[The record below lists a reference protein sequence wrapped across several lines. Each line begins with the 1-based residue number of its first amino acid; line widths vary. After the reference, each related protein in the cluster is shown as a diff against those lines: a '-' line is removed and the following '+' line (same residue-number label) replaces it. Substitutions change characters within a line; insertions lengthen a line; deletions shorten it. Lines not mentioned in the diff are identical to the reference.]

1 MRQGA
6 FVAVVALISLALLAV
21 WQFGGE
27 KAGQRQRPPQAVNVE
42 APRLTTLQRR
52 VEAVGTARALQSV
65 SVTSE
70 VDGRV
75 VRVAMKEGSRVM
87 TGELLVS
94 LDDRT
99 AQAELAQ
106 AEASLADAR
115 AASQRAERLQNTR
128 AISEAEVDQL
138 KAALQGAQAQQ
149 QAAEARLSYHQIR
162 APFPGVIGLG
172 NIDPGSY
179 LRAGDLITT
188 LDNTEQ
194 LEVQFTVPERY
205 LATLAPGQSL
215 TVTSDAWP
223 EKVFSGQLTYLDSRI
238 DPTNRAI
245 TVKALLD
252 NNEQLMLPGQ
262 FLQVSLAVDEH
273 QALMIPEQAI
283 LTQGVVSFAFVV
295 KDGQAERRQLSLG
308 TRQQGWVEVTSG
320 IAENDQVIITGHT
333 RLGSGSPV
341 TVVDDPGALLPESA
355 GAFIDQEG

>member
-1 MRQGA
+1 MKQGT
-6 FVAVVALISLALLAV
+6 FVAAVVLVSLVIFAI
-21 WQFGGE
+21 WQFGGDQ
-27 KAGQRQRPPQAVNVE
+27 ANQRQRPPQVVNVE
-42 APRLTTLQRR
+42 APRVTILQRR
-52 VEAVGTARALQSV
+52 VEAVGSARALQSV

-75 VRVAMKEGSRVM
+75 VRIAMKEGSAVAA
-87 TGELLVS
+87 GDLLVA

-106 AEASLADAR
+106 AEAALADAR
-115 AASQRAERLQNTR
+115 AAWQRAERLQNTR

-149 QAAEARLSYHQIR
+149 QAAKARLSYHQIR
-162 APFPGVIGLG
+162 APFPGVVGLR

-188 LDNTEQ
+188 LDNTER

-205 LATLAPGQSL
+205 LADLATGNLL
-215 TVTSDAWP
+215 TVRRNAWP
-223 EKVFSGQLTYLDSRI
+223 GKAFSGQLTYRDSRI
-238 DPTNRAI
+238 DPVNRAI

-252 NNEQLMLPGQ
+252 NSEQLLLPGQ
-262 FLQVSLAVDEH
+262 FLQVSLAVGEH
-273 QALMIPEQAI
+273 PALMIPEQAI
-283 LTQGVVSFAFVV
+283 LTQGAVSFAFVA

-320 IAENDQVIITGHT
+320 IAEGDQVIVTGHT
-333 RLGSGSPV
+333 RLGGGSAV
-341 TVVDDPGALLPESA
+341 TVVDDPAALVPESA